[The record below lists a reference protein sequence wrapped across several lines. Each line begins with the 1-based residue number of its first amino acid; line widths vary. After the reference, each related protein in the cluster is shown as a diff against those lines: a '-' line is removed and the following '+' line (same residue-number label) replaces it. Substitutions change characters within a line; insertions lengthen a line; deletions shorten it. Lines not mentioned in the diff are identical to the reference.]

1 MLTLSDVNVSYG
13 KVPVLREIHLAAEM
27 GKIVSIIGANGAGKT
42 TLLRAISSLVKPSR
56 GTIEFDGIS
65 LHRMA
70 PHDVVG
76 LGIILVPEGRKLFGS
91 LTVEDNLKIGSYL
104 SEAKKERSENLDR
117 VFKMFP
123 RLRERRKQ
131 LARTLSGGEQ
141 QMLAIGRGVMSKPKL
156 LMLDE
161 PSLGLAPLV
170 VTNIFSI
177 IRKIN
182 SEGTTILL
190 VEQNVI
196 HSLKM
201 SHQGYVIENG
211 RIVLQ
216 GTGEE
221 LLKNEHTQAA
231 YFGTYQ
237 PTKNSS

>member
-1 MLTLSDVNVSYG
+1 
-13 KVPVLREIHLAAEM
+13 
-27 GKIVSIIGANGAGKT
+27 
-42 TLLRAISSLVKPSR
+42 
-56 GTIEFDGIS
+56 
-65 LHRMA
+65 
-70 PHDVVG
+70 
-76 LGIILVPEGRKLFGS
+76 VPEGRKLFGS

-104 SEAKKERSENLDR
+104 PEAKKERSGNLDR

-123 RLRERRKQ
+123 RLAERRKQ

-201 SHQGYVIENG
+201 SDQGYVIENG

-216 GTGEE
+216 GTGEA
-221 LLKNEHTQAA
+221 LLKNKHTQAA

-237 PTKNSS
+237 LPNLAKPEPNRKSQNPKS